1 MNIQIFGMK
10 NYYDIAS
17 KRGKFEACQ
26 SVDDFIHQK
35 LLSLFFIYLIVGGM
49 PDAVKKYI
57 ETKDIREV
65 DKIQKDIV
73 ELYKEDL

>member
-1 MNIQIFGMK
+1 
-10 NYYDIAS
+10 
-17 KRGKFEACQ
+17 
-26 SVDDFIHQK
+26 
-35 LLSLFFIYLIVGGM
+35 M